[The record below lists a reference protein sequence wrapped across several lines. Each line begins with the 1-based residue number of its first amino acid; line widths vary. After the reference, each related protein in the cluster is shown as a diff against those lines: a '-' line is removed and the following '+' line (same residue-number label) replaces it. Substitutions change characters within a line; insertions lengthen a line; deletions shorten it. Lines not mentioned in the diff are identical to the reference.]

1 MSINRHAP
9 QQVLINLIV
18 NAVQAMPDG
27 GTLTLRTRDWVSE
40 GRPQGVCIS
49 VRDTGQGIAPEDLS
63 RIFDP
68 FFTTKKN
75 EGTGLGLSISHSL
88 IKRYGGSLTV
98 ESSTGKGAEFTVCL
112 LIEPVYEMESRA

>member
-1 MSINRHAP
+1 M
-9 QQVLINLIV
+9 LINLIV

-40 GRPQGVCIS
+40 GRLGVCIS

-63 RIFDP
+63 CIFDP

-75 EGTGLGLSISHSL
+75 EGTGLGHRSAI
-88 IKRYGGSLTV
+88 R
-98 ESSTGKGAEFTVCL
+98 
-112 LIEPVYEMESRA
+112 